1 MSQGQSITQITASV
15 GTAQTTAD
23 SAKSSAAAAQ
33 QAATNA
39 ATAAGNK
46 GKVIYGTAEPAV
58 ADRLTQN
65 VWIDTTNSANTPKR
79 WNGSAWQAVTDKAA
93 TDAAAAA
100 KSAASAGAAA
110 HSTANGAVQSVN
122 AVSATV
128 TQQGN
133 TITAQGAQISQLTAT
148 VNGATTKISDISQ
161 VVNGIDGKL
170 SASRTIKVGVDANG
184 KQYLAGICLDVSN
197 STTGMQSNIILLADR
212 TSIMTNAGG
221 TPTPVFT
228 TQGTQA
234 ILNSVVIGDAT
245 ITSAKIKDAAITGA
259 KIANTQIGTAHIVD
273 GAITNAKIAGIV
285 QSNNYSAINRT
296 GWMINKNGDADF
308 FGRVYAGKMEGDIT
322 AELLNLSL
330 SFSGQSGMVLHAFA
344 LFTIEKEVFIIGSP
358 EPEDPY
364 WSPISGNP
372 SGWRMKGFCLGIY
385 PGLINQVSGSG
396 FYVDDDFQVNR
407 CVPGGGLVNE
417 VHLSPRETQG
427 QTTILAQ
434 SVNLVPTVKLIVPAG
449 TGKAIIKFKFG
460 HRNSRYAGFM
470 RFDVRAYK
478 RTDSIAKVMTQTPD
492 ENPR

>member
-1 MSQGQSITQITASV
+1 MRAAEGEIDGLSTAVGGLQTKVTQQGNTLTSQGQSITQITASV
-15 GTAQTTAD
+15 GTAQTAAD

-39 ATAAGNK
+39 AAAAGNK

-79 WNGSAWQAVTDKAA
+79 WTGSAWQAVTDKAA

-100 KSAASAGAAA
+100 KSAASAAVAAQ
-110 HSTANGAVQSVN
+110 STANGAVQSVN

-133 TITAQGAQISQLTAT
+133 TITAQGTQISQLTAT

-161 VVNGIDGKL
+161 AVNGIDGKL

-184 KQYLAGICLDVSN
+184 KQYLAGIGLDVSN

-234 ILNSVVIGDAT
+234 VLNSVVIGDAT

-259 KIANTQIGTAHIVD
+259 KFSDNISSDNYVAGSSGWKISRTSGSSEFNNVIVRGTVYAKDGRFEGTVYADKIEGDVIKFSVLQAGGALFIPAVPYSRLIAVPY
-273 GAITNAKIAGIV
+273 AGI
-285 QSNNYSAINRT
+285 
-296 GWMINKNGDADF
+296 NG
-308 FGRVYAGKMEGDIT
+308 RRY
-322 AELLNLSL
+322 
-330 SFSGQSGMVLHAFA
+330 
-344 LFTIEKEVFIIGSP
+344 
-358 EPEDPY
+358 
-364 WSPISGNP
+364 
-372 SGWRMKGFCLGIY
+372 R
-385 PGLINQVSGSG
+385 SGSG
-396 FYVDDDFQVNR
+396 DGATYNDGYGRGSIFISTPSGNISILTINGYEMIQASSGAAILPANTNGTLYWSIINQEH
-407 CVPGGGLVNE
+407 CVFTPAVVLISKGD
-417 VHLSPRETQG
+417 
-427 QTTILAQ
+427 
-434 SVNLVPTVKLIVPAG
+434 SVN
-449 TGKAIIKFKFG
+449 
-460 HRNSRYAGFM
+460 
-470 RFDVRAYK
+470 
-478 RTDSIAKVMTQTPD
+478 
-492 ENPR
+492 